1 MQKTEAPMD
10 IATLEKVKLE
20 GKGKVAPEK
29 KTPSRKVK
37 GKQRAPIYREP
48 PRGQM
53 KGPIVAGPTEWI
65 VCVTCSRLF
74 STPEKPVR
82 YGIRKRHAKKHLAD
96 HRLGRIRRPV
106 EQTEDQKPK
115 RRRAKPVDATVKA
128 AK

>member
-1 MQKTEAPMD
+1 MQKTEVPMD
-10 IATLEKVKLE
+10 IATLEKVKVEGE
-20 GKGKVAPEK
+20 GKVDSAAKMPA
-29 KTPSRKVK
+29 RKRK
-37 GKQRAPIYREP
+37 GAQKAPIYREP

-53 KGPIVAGPTEWI
+53 KGPIVAGPTDWI

-106 EQTEDQKPK
+106 EPEAKK
-115 RRRAKPVDATVKA
+115 AKKSRARKDDGVAKA

>member
-1 MQKTEAPMD
+1 MQKTEVPMD
-10 IATLEKVKLE
+10 IATLEKVKSE
-20 GKGKVAPEK
+20 GEGKVAPER
-29 KTPSRKVK
+29 KTPARKQK

-53 KGPIVAGPTEWI
+53 KGPIVAGPSEWI
-65 VCVTCSRLF
+65 VCVPCSRLF

-82 YGIRKRHAKKHLAD
+82 YGIRKRHAAKHLAD

-106 EQTEDQKPK
+106 EPTEEQKPK
-115 RRRAKPVDATVKA
+115 RRRAKKADTAVKA